1 GAFIAWILGSLTA
14 HYIAGLAWATAFVI
28 GGLFIVTGP
37 TVIMPLLRQ
46 SKLKPRPAKILKWEG
61 IVVDPIGALLA
72 VFAFEIITFLTA
84 NDPDVFRLLMFFGVS
99 MLCSGLD
106 CVCGSV
112 IGWIFDTCNIPDFL
126 KSASIFTVVIL
137 FYAVPDEIILSTGFL
152 SVTAMGITIANM
164 GISSVAD
171 MSLFEE

>member
-84 NDPDVFRLLMFFGVS
+84 NDPDVFRLLMFF
-99 MLCSGLD
+99 
-106 CVCGSV
+106 CV
-112 IGWIFDTCNIPDFL
+112 
-126 KSASIFTVVIL
+126 
-137 FYAVPDEIILSTGFL
+137 
-152 SVTAMGITIANM
+152 
-164 GISSVAD
+164 
-171 MSLFEE
+171 SLFSAGLGLLCGRGYGCMFETCRL